1 MSAPRLLA
9 PGEHEWTLTADF
21 TDVDAW
27 VAGHGRTVLTESE
40 SVLAVCARLLVELAG
55 PELSG
60 LDATVRFTIKATKET
75 R

>member
-9 PGEHEWTLTADF
+9 PGPHEWVLTAQFPDA
-21 TDVDAW
+21 DAW

-55 PELSG
+55 PDLSG
-60 LDATVRFTIKATKET
+60 VDANVRFTIKPMKGA